1 MSEVRTRFAPSP
13 TGSLHVGGAR
23 TALFNY
29 LLAKK
34 LGGKFLLRI
43 EDTDRARHSED
54 AVNVITRDLK
64 WLGIQW
70 DEGFEAGGEY
80 GPYRQSER
88 LEIYTNHIQQLLD
101 EGKAYYAFDAAD
113 ELAAQREAAQKAGT
127 GFKYQRPEILPT
139 LQDAQEAREK
149 GLPVVVRFLNPGED
163 ITVTDEIFGDVT
175 IPASEQDDFIIQKAD
190 GWPTYHLANV
200 VDDALMQINFVLRGQ
215 EFLGQTWRHMA
226 LRNAFGYPHPKY
238 AHLPLIMDMKGRKLS
253 KRDGDVEVESF
264 KKAGYLPE
272 TLVNF
277 LALLGWN
284 PKTGQESFNL
294 GQLVE
299 SFDLAGVSK
308 SNAKFDRDKL
318 LAFSTNDF
326 AEATQERLA
335 AGLKDYLEA
344 TESPIPT
351 NDNELLAKLVEM
363 NAGARSYA
371 DIPRKVGVLF
381 AADDSYDFDPK
392 SVKKVLL
399 KNESQ
404 GYAVLE
410 DLAKRLLEL
419 EWNAQAIDQFIHD
432 YCQEKELGMGK
443 VAQPIRV
450 AVTGATVSPSIG
462 DTLVLL
468 GKDSTIARIGR
479 CLASRD

>member
-101 EGKAYYAFDAAD
+101 EGKAYYAFDTAD

>member
-64 WLGIQW
+64 WLGIEW
-70 DEGFEAGGEY
+70 DEGFEVGGEN

-88 LEIYTNHIQQLLD
+88 LEVYTDHIQRLLA
-101 EGKAYYAFDAAD
+101 EGKAYFAFDTAE
-113 ELAAQREAAQKAGT
+113 ELAAQREEAQKAGT
-127 GFKYQRPEILPT
+127 GFKYKRPENLPT
-139 LQDAQEAREK
+139 DQDVSEAREK

-175 IPASEQDDFIIQKAD
+175 IPATEQDDFIIQKAD
-190 GWPTYHLANV
+190 GWPTYHHANV
-200 VDDALMQINFVLRGQ
+200 VDDALMKINFVLRGQ

-226 LRNAFGYPHPKY
+226 LRNAFGYAHPKY

-284 PKTGQESFNL
+284 PKTGQESFTL
-294 GQLVE
+294 AELVD
-299 SFDLAGVSK
+299 SFDLSGVSK

-326 AEATQERLA
+326 ASANKERLA
-335 AGLKDYLEA
+335 DGLKDYLEA
-344 TESPIPT
+344 TDSPIPADDQ
-351 NDNELLAKLVEM
+351 NLLSKLVEM

-381 AADDSYDFDPK
+381 AADDSYDFDLK

-404 GYAVLE
+404 GYSVLE
-410 DLAKRLLEL
+410 DLANRLQNV
-419 EWNAQAIDQFIHD
+419 EWNAPAIDQFIQD

-468 GKDSTIARIGR
+468 GKQSTLSRIAR
-479 CLASRD
+479 CLASRE